1 MAELWV
7 VNASPLIT
15 LSKAGQLDLL
25 QADERRLVIPEAVR
39 VEVLQGPTDDPA
51 RKALE
56 FGFNAVSDNGAPDP
70 MVLEWG
76 LGSGETAVL
85 SLAKQSDGTAV
96 VDDRA
101 ARIAAK
107 VMGIRIVGTLG
118 VVLRAQRAGR
128 IQSAADVIRTLR
140 DVGLHLEENLIRKV
154 LAQITGESW
163 SE

>member
-1 MAELWV
+1 MAEFWV

-25 QADERRLVIPEAVR
+25 QASDRRLVIPEAVR
-39 VEVLQGPTDDPA
+39 VEVLQGPADDPA

-56 FGFNAVSDNGAPDP
+56 SGFNSVSDNEAPDP

-85 SLAKQSDGTAV
+85 SLARQSDGTAV

-101 ARIAAK
+101 ARTAAK
-107 VMGIRIVGTLG
+107 VMGVQVVGTLG

-128 IQSAADVIRTLR
+128 IQSAASVIRTLR
-140 DVGLHLEENLIRKV
+140 DVGLRLDDGLIRKA
-154 LAQITGESW
+154 LAQTTGESW
-163 SE
+163 PE